1 LVRQGGTPGGRLS
14 ATTQALHPIGITPGR
29 WTIQTF
35 DGNTHFKNALD
46 HHARVPRLAIRR
58 LRGRICAG
66 CPGPELAGIR
76 HEATDCE
83 PGMTAFGKPDFSHQV
98 LIQTCGV
105 GRCISRNGETR
116 IGDHSSECGAGTHV
130 LVWLVAVAVG
140 MGLVGLFAFL
150 WSLNSGQLEDL
161 DGAAERIL
169 YQDRDAPL
177 HEQERL
183 DG

>member
-1 LVRQGGTPGGRLS
+1 MMP
-14 ATTQALHPIGITPGR
+14 
-29 WTIQTF
+29 
-35 DGNTHFKNALD
+35 
-46 HHARVPRLAIRR
+46 
-58 LRGRICAG
+58 
-66 CPGPELAGIR
+66 
-76 HEATDCE
+76 
-83 PGMTAFGKPDFSHQV
+83 V
-98 LIQTCGV
+98 LIC
-105 GRCISRNGETR
+105 
-116 IGDHSSECGAGTHV
+116 
-130 LVWLVAVAVG
+130 LVAVAVG